1 MIKKIYA
8 FGTSHTAGGG
18 FEYNTDRTNPS
29 IYKKILD
36 SENHFDYSYP
46 SILGRMLD
54 IDVINHAKQGFGY
67 ERVNRKILEVISDES
82 FNKDDSLF
90 LIEVSYHDRKEWYIK
105 DLDKYLIT
113 NFSPRKIDELSHSTD
128 YHYEDVKTC
137 EIIRDYR
144 NTLVDFYK
152 LTHSDDNYLIKQV
165 QSSFIYMISLLNNL
179 GIRYYLTNGSI
190 PIEPILEHKLDYS
203 NNIVE
208 YKFGDIITSNF
219 VSVQDILIR
228 DESGGIVDDDHK
240 GYSVNLTIAETIYN
254 KLIDDTYL
262 SKDKIEI
269 DFLKNWNKVRNQL
282 FDEN

>member
-18 FEYNTDRTNPS
+18 FEYNTDRPNPS
-29 IYKKILD
+29 IYKRILD

-46 SILGRMLD
+46 SILGRMLGID
-54 IDVINHAKQGFGY
+54 IINHAKQGFGY

-82 FNKDDSLF
+82 FNKDESLF

-113 NFSPRKIDELSHSTD
+113 NFSARKIDELSHSTD
-128 YHYEDVKTC
+128 YHYEDRKTC
-137 EIIRDYR
+137 EIIKDYR

-152 LTHSDDNYLIKQV
+152 LTHSDENYLINQV

-179 GIRYYLTNGSI
+179 GIRYYLTNGSV

-203 NNIVE
+203 DNIVE
-208 YKFGDIITSNF
+208 YKFGDIITSDF
-219 VSVQDILIR
+219 VSVDDILIR
-228 DESGGIVDDDHK
+228 DESDGIVDDDHK

-254 KLIDDTYL
+254 KLIDDNYL
-262 SKDKIEI
+262 SKNKIEI
-269 DFLKNWNKVRNQL
+269 DFIKNWNQIRNQL
-282 FDEN
+282 FDGS